1 MVTSTRL
8 YEERHEDQAHEEVDV
23 EGNADAAGDEAV
35 ELQNKVKKRKRKVCF
50 VLCVHVFS
58 CTPN

>member
-1 MVTSTRL
+1 M